1 MFCKNRNYVDFLRI
15 LYLVHLMKLLKPFP
29 EIGVVAM
36 YIINNFKNW
45 LRQIADKIINIISI
59 LYFLQSVY
67 KI

>member
-1 MFCKNRNYVDFLRI
+1 
-15 LYLVHLMKLLKPFP
+15 MKLLKPFP

-45 LRQIADKIINIISI
+45 LRQSADKIINIISI